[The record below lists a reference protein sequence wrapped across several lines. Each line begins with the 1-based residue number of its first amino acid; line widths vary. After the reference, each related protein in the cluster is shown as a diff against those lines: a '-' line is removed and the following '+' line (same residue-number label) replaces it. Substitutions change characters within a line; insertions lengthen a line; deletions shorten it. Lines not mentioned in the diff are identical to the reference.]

1 MERQIRQRGEVRQD
15 LRRAGLSA
23 AFVGYLAGMRQWMD
37 AMEAVD
43 KHRPDSLAMV
53 IAAEALAR
61 AGGQRRSQDLAARAR
76 AAFDAS
82 KSRDEVRLLA
92 QLARTA
98 ATADD
103 GERAAETAGAARRRR
118 PPAATDHGYWAKIC

>member
-82 KSRDEVRLLA
+82 KSRD
-92 QLARTA
+92 
-98 ATADD
+98 
-103 GERAAETAGAARRRR
+103 
-118 PPAATDHGYWAKIC
+118 